1 FPDLADCRHQPKDNH
16 HLKLANTREE
26 AMEAYLNKGIKEII
40 DQYPAVEKILDE
52 YGIGCGPCS
61 VGICQLKDIVDIH
74 NLPADQEKELMQKIA
89 GLIYP
94 GQEVKIPEGK
104 MKPSDAGSHKK
115 FSPPM
120 KRLVDEHVLIKRWIA
135 LIPRVVE
142 HLDVESEDGRQL
154 ILDGIDLIR
163 SYADRYHHAKEE
175 DILFQYFDNDS
186 NILQV
191 MYEDH
196 TTGRGHVKAML
207 EALDRKDKQ
216 TLARHLLAY
225 QELLTGHIQKE
236 DEILFPWMDR
246 NLSTT
251 QVEELTAKFNQVD
264 QNMGFSPAK
273 YLAFVEKL
281 ESQFSLQ
288 EVGLG

>member
-1 FPDLADCRHQPKDNH
+1 
-16 HLKLANTREE
+16 
-26 AMEAYLNKGIKEII
+26 MEAFLNKGIKEII

-74 NLPADQEKELMQKIA
+74 NLPEDQEQELMQKIA
-89 GLIYP
+89 GVIYP
-94 GQEVKIPEGK
+94 GQEVKIPEGIK
-104 MKPSDAGSHKK
+104 KASAAADDIK

-135 LIPRVVE
+135 LIPKVVE
-142 HLDVESEDGRQL
+142 NLDVESEDGRQL

-175 DILFQYFDNDS
+175 DILFTYFDHDS
-186 NILQV
+186 KILQV

-196 TTGRGHVKAML
+196 TTGRSHVKAML
-207 EALDRKDKQ
+207 EALDRKDKE
-216 TLARHLLAY
+216 TLGRHLLAY

-251 QVEELTAKFNQVD
+251 QVEELIAKFNAVD
-264 QNMGFSPAK
+264 QNMGFAPDK
-273 YLAFVEKL
+273 YLKLVDKL

-288 EVGLG
+288 KEGLG

>member
-1 FPDLADCRHQPKDNH
+1 
-16 HLKLANTREE
+16 
-26 AMEAYLNKGIKEII
+26 MEAYLNKGIKEII
-40 DQYPAVEKILDE
+40 DQYPDVEKILDE

-175 DILFQYFDNDS
+175 DILFKYFDNDS
-186 NILQV
+186 KILQV

-207 EALDRKDKQ
+207 EALDRKDKE

>member
-1 FPDLADCRHQPKDNH
+1 
-16 HLKLANTREE
+16 
-26 AMEAYLNKGIKEII
+26 MEAYLNKGIKEII
-40 DQYPAVEKILDE
+40 DQYPDVEKILDE